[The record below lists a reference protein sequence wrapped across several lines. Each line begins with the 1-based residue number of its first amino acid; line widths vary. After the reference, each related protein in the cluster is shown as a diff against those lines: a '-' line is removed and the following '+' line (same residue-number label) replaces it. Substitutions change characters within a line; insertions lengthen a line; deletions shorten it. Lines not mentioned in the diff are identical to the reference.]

1 MEQSNKEQSFYGHA
15 GKYLPQEEMLEVKK
29 QKDFLT
35 ISLPRET
42 IYYENRIGLAP
53 EAVSLLTQ
61 NGHKVFIESKA
72 GENAYFT
79 DESYSEAGGEIV
91 FDKKEAYKA
100 DIVLKVAPPTME
112 ELELLRPG
120 QVLFSTI
127 ALTMQNDQFFKTLM
141 AKRVNAIAFEL
152 IKDRA
157 NVLSIVRSMSEIAG
171 NTSVLIAAE
180 YLSDKKLGKG
190 VMFGGFS
197 GITPTE
203 VVILGAGTVGEFA
216 VRAAMGLGAFV
227 KVFDN
232 SIYRLRR
239 LQSNLNARIFT
250 SIIQPKVLLKALK
263 TADVVICAIHSPEG
277 RAPVVITEEMVSQ
290 MKYGS
295 VIVDVSI
302 DQGGCVETSRVTT
315 HADPVFK
322 KYNVTHYCVT
332 NIPSRVP
339 RTASYALSNFFA
351 PVLLN
356 IGEGGGVESLLKI
369 DPGIKHGVYVY
380 NGILT
385 NAYIGEL
392 FNIPYQDID
401 LLMAA
406 WS

>member
-1 MEQSNKEQSFYGHA
+1 MKKSNKEQSYYSQA
-15 GKYLPQEEMLEVKK
+15 GKYLPQEEMLEVEKK
-29 QKDFLT
+29 KDFLT
-35 ISLPRET
+35 IGIPLET
-42 IYYENRIGLAP
+42 TYHENRVGLAP
-53 EAVSLLTQ
+53 EAVNLLTQ

-72 GENAYFT
+72 GDNAYFY

-91 FDKKEAYKA
+91 YDKKEVYKT
-100 DIVLKVAPPTME
+100 DIILKVAPPTE
-112 ELELLRPG
+112 EESELLKPG

-127 ALTMQNDQFFKTLM
+127 ALTMQNERFFKTLM
-141 AKRVNAIAFEL
+141 SKKVNAIAFEL

-157 NVLSIVRSMSEIAG
+157 NVLSLVRSMSEIAG

-197 GITPTE
+197 GISPTE

-216 VRAAMGLGAFV
+216 VRAATGLGAFV

-263 TADVVICAIHSPEG
+263 TADVVISAIHSPEG
-277 RAPVVITEEMVSQ
+277 RSPVVVTEEMVSR

-302 DQGGCVETSRVTT
+302 DQGGCVETSRVTS

-322 KYNVTHYCVT
+322 KYNVTHYCVP
-332 NIPSRVP
+332 NIASKVP
-339 RTASYALSNFFA
+339 RTASYAFSNFFA
-351 PVLLN
+351 PILLN
-356 IGEGGGVESLLKI
+356 IGEGGGVNNLLKI
-369 DPGIKHGVYVY
+369 DPGIRHGVYIF
-380 NGILT
+380 NGTLT

-392 FNIPYQDID
+392 FKIPYQDID
-401 LLMAA
+401 LLITA

>member
-1 MEQSNKEQSFYGHA
+1 MEKSNKEHPYHNHA

-35 ISLPRET
+35 IGIPKET
-42 IYYENRIGLAP
+42 TFNENRVALAP

-61 NGHKVFIESKA
+61 NGHKVFVESKA
-72 GENAYFT
+72 GDNAYFY
-79 DESYSEAGGEIV
+79 DKSYREAGGEIV
-91 FDKKEAYKA
+91 FEKKEVYKA
-100 DIVLKVAPPTME
+100 DIILKVAPPNEE
-112 ELELLRPG
+112 ELKYFRPG

-127 ALTMQNDQFFKTLM
+127 ALTMQNEHFFRALM
-141 AKRVNAIAFEL
+141 AKKVYAVAFEL

-157 NVLSIVRSMSEIAG
+157 NVLSLVRSMSEIAG

-180 YLSDKKLGKG
+180 YLSNPKHGKG
-190 VMFGGFS
+190 IMFGGFS

-203 VVILGAGTVGEFA
+203 VLILGAGTVSEFA

-232 SIYRLRR
+232 SVYRLRR
-239 LQSNLNARIFT
+239 MQSNLNSRIYT

-263 TADVVICAIHSPEG
+263 TADVVISAIHSPEG
-277 RAPVVITEEMVSQ
+277 RSPVVVSEEMVSQ

-302 DQGGCVETSRVTT
+302 DQGGCVETSKVTT
-315 HADPVFK
+315 HSDPVFK
-322 KYNVTHYCVT
+322 KYNVTHYCVP
-332 NIPSRVP
+332 NIASRVP
-339 RTASYALSNFFA
+339 NTASYAFSNFFA
-351 PVLLN
+351 PVLIN
-356 IGEGGGVESLLKI
+356 IGEGGGVENLLKT
-369 DPGIKHGVYVY
+369 DPGIRHGVYIY

-385 NAYIGEL
+385 NSYIGEL
-392 FNIPYQDID
+392 FKIPYQDID

>member
-1 MEQSNKEQSFYGHA
+1 MEQTNKEQSYYSQA

-29 QKDFLT
+29 KKDFLT
-35 ISLPRET
+35 IGIPCET
-42 IYYENRIGLAP
+42 TYQENRVGLAP
-53 EAVSLLTQ
+53 EAVNLLTQ

-72 GENAYFT
+72 GDNAYFY
-79 DESYSEAGGEIV
+79 DKSYVEAGGEIV
-91 FDKKEAYKA
+91 YDKKEVYKT
-100 DIVLKVAPPTME
+100 DIILKVAPPTE
-112 ELELLRPG
+112 KETELLKPG

-127 ALTMQNDQFFKTLM
+127 ALTMQDEQFFKTLM
-141 AKRVNAIAFEL
+141 SKKVNAIAYEL

-157 NVLSIVRSMSEIAG
+157 NVLSLVRSMSEIAG

-216 VRAAMGLGAFV
+216 VHAASGLGAFV

-239 LQSNLNARIFT
+239 LQSNLNSRIFT

-263 TADVVICAIHSPEG
+263 TADVVISAIHSPEG
-277 RAPVVITEEMVSQ
+277 RSPVVVTEEMVSQ

-302 DQGGCVETSRVTT
+302 DQGGCVETSQVTS

-322 KYNVTHYCVT
+322 KYNVTHYCVP
-332 NIPSRVP
+332 NIASRVP
-339 RTASYALSNFFA
+339 RTASYAFSNFFA

-356 IGEGGGVESLLKI
+356 IGEGGGVNNLLKI
-369 DPGIKHGVYVY
+369 DPGIRHGVYIY
-380 NGILT
+380 NGTLT

-392 FNIPYQDID
+392 FKIPYQDIE
-401 LLMAA
+401 LLITA